1 MSVCELITDVERLER
16 ELKMENRR
24 LEMANRRLESARMH
38 LQEVSQDRCQLQAK
52 FNAISLEL
60 GPILPSGLAW
70 WTASQPDREITLPA
84 SVVAALRK
92 ALYG

>member
-1 MSVCELITDVERLER
+1 MSVCELITDVERLEK
-16 ELKMENRR
+16 ELQVKRKELHFARCS
-24 LEMANRRLESARMH
+24 LTSAKGR

-60 GPILPSGLAW
+60 GPILTS
-70 WTASQPDREITLPA
+70 ASQPDKDITVPA
-84 SVVAALRK
+84 SVVAVLCK